1 MPPCTVR
8 VFKVSDRLIPLRE
21 WLLTLTRPSKRQNL
35 VAAAK
40 IRAVVRALAEH
51 GHALR
56 RPASAP
62 LRDDI
67 HELRAKVKRVH
78 YRVLYFFDGSG
89 IAVLALGC
97 TKEGEVDATDI
108 DRAVRFRAMYL
119 KAPSAHVVDWR
130 SPTSS

>member
-8 VFKVSDRLIPLRE
+8 VFKVSDQLIPLRE
-21 WLLTLTRPSKRQNL
+21 WLLTLTRPNKRQNL
-35 VAAAK
+35 IAAAR
-40 IRAVVRALAEH
+40 IRAVVQALAEH

-89 IAVLALGC
+89 AAVLALGC
-97 TKEGEVDATDI
+97 TKQGEVNATDI

-119 KAPSAHVVDWR
+119 KAPSQHVVDWP
-130 SPTSS
+130 SPASS